1 MVITSRTRNAVA
13 RSGRVGSNPT
23 VSAITGTAPYS
34 GAVSVI
40 VEIVWDSNPKGRDR
54 EAKLSGGQFRR
65 ERVKPTVRGGADRR
79 IAKRYA

>member
-40 VEIVWDSNPKGRDR
+40 VEIVGGMRTREGATVVRQPGELSN
-54 EAKLSGGQFRR
+54 R
-65 ERVKPTVRGGADRR
+65 ERVKRPVE
-79 IAKRYA
+79 

>member
-23 VSAITGTAPYS
+23 VSANTKRIPSRDPFSIDGQ
-34 GAVSVI
+34 I
-40 VEIVWDSNPKGRDR
+40 VRDSNPKGRDR
-54 EAKLSGGQFRR
+54 EAKLSSGQFRR